1 MVQHVQ
7 VALSKTRYVKS
18 GTSRAQEASETEGM
32 AASTL
37 WGENAP
43 EGISHPVRGMGS
55 VRCEL
60 NGGEDRVS
68 NLYLG
73 RANLWHYQQLLCLLT
88 EDGPGESP
96 HPSPRLWSSDFQ
108 LKSWVC
114 AGDGCEPIGPALIKA
129 VEQADCCISSG
140 LSLLLFY
147 LMEKSFFCFSL

>member
-1 MVQHVQ
+1 MYKWHW
-7 VALSKTRYVKS
+7 AKR
-18 GTSRAQEASETEGM
+18 GTWKVGHLEHRRLQKLKGWRPAPCGERMHLRASPI
-32 AASTL
+32 L
-37 WGENAP
+37 WG
-43 EGISHPVRGMGS
+43 GMGS

-73 RANLWHYQQLLCLLT
+73 RANLWHYQQHLCLLT

-96 HPSPRLWSSDFQ
+96 NPSLRLWSSAFQ